1 MLIVPAMVATD
12 AIRRRYPSPR
22 RHLVR

>member
-1 MLIVPAMVATD
+1 MVATD